1 MILCTITKKSTHP
14 LSILQQVPKSVSKS
28 ISEIST
34 NKRIF
39 NQSISYYEHALKK
52 SGYNVS
58 LEHSPTQ
65 NQDENNQQ
73 RKRKIIWFNPP
84 YSFNVK
90 TYVRKLF
97 LKLLD
102 RHFLRAHKFHKI
114 FNRNT
119 VKISYCCMKN
129 MGSIISPHIKQV
141 LQPRNKNYGCNCRKK
156 ENCPLDKKCL
166 TSNIVYEAQISNKK
180 ANDEDK
186 EVSRCR

>member
-39 NQSISYYEHALKK
+39 NKSISYYEHALKK

-58 LEHSPTQ
+58 LEYSPTQ

-90 TYVRKLF
+90 TNVRKLF

-114 FNRNT
+114 FNRNI

-141 LQPRNKNYGCNCRKK
+141 LQPRNKKYGCNCRKK

-166 TSNIVYEAQISNKK
+166 TSNIIYEAQISNN

>member
-1 MILCTITKKSTHP
+1 MIFCTITKKSTHP
-14 LSILQQVPKSVSKS
+14 PSILQQVPKSVSQR

-52 SGYNVS
+52 SGYKVS
-58 LEHSPTQ
+58 LKHSPTQ
-65 NQDENNQQ
+65 IQDENNQQ

-84 YSFNVK
+84 YSLNVK

-102 RHFLRAHKFHKI
+102 RHFLRAHKFHNI

-129 MGSIISPHIKQV
+129 MGSIISSHNKQV
-141 LQPRNKNYGCNCRKK
+141 LKPRNKNYGCNCRKK

-166 TSNIVYEAQISNKK
+166 TSNIDYEAQISNN

-186 EVSRCR
+186 EVSWCR